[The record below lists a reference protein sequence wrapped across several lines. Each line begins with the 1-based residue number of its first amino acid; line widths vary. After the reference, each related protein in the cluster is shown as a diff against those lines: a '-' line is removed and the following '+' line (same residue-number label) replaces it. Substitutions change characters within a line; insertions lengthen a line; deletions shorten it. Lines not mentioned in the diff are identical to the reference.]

1 MGGGPLLFDLSFF
14 VVNMISIIGLAA
26 GIDYALLIIERYRS
40 SAR

>member
-1 MGGGPLLFDLSFF
+1 
-14 VVNMISIIGLAA
+14 MISIIGLAA